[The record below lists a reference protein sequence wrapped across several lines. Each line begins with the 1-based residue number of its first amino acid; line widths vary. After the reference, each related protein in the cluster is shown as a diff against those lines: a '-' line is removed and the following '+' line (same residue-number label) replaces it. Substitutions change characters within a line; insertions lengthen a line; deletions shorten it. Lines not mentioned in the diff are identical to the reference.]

1 MRILLTNDD
10 GVHAAGL
17 AALERIARQFT
28 DDVWVVAPLRE
39 QSGAGR
45 SLTLHAPLRVQ
56 QLGAQRFAV
65 EGTPT
70 DCVLLAV
77 QKLIPGP
84 APDLLLSGINHGQNL
99 AEDITFSGTVAGAME
114 GMQLGIR
121 SVAFSQAKNFRGRGS
136 MPMETA
142 ERHGPGVLG
151 RLLELGWPADVL
163 INVNFPDRS
172 PDDVTAVEVTEQG
185 ARDHHIAFTEE
196 RVDLRGETY
205 FWIGFK
211 GTLSN
216 PPEGTDLRA
225 IYEGRISVTPVHL
238 GLTHAQTR
246 RALQGDLGGAPPK
259 WEAR

>member
-17 AALERIARQFT
+17 AVLERIARRFS
-28 DDVWVVAPLRE
+28 DDVWIVAPLTE

-45 SLTLHAPLRVQ
+45 SLTLHAPLRVKR
-56 QLGAQRFAV
+56 LGEQRFAV

-84 APDLLLSGINHGQNL
+84 APDLVLSGVNHGQNL

-136 MPMETA
+136 MPLTTA
-142 ERHGPGVLG
+142 EHFGPGVLQ
-151 RLLELGWPADVL
+151 RLLEIGWPPDVL
-163 INVNFPDRS
+163 INVNFPDRD
-172 PDDVTAVEVTEQG
+172 PEEVQAVEVTEQG
-185 ARDHHIAFTEE
+185 QRDHTIAFTED
-196 RVDLRGETY
+196 RVDLRGEAY
-205 FWIGFK
+205 YWIGFK
-211 GTLSN
+211 GSLSN

-225 IYEGRISVTPVHL
+225 IYDGRISITPVHL
-238 GLTHAQTR
+238 GLTHSETR
-246 RALQGDLGGAPPK
+246 RAMRGVLGGAPPK
-259 WEAR
+259 WEPR

>member
-10 GVHAAGL
+10 GVHAKGL
-17 AALERIARQFT
+17 AVLERIARQFS
-28 DDVWVVAPLRE
+28 DDVWVVAPLTE
-39 QSGAGR
+39 QSGASR
-45 SLTLHAPLRVQ
+45 SLTLAAPIRVR
-56 QLGAQRFAV
+56 QLGEQRFAV

-84 APDLLLSGINHGQNL
+84 APDLVLSGVNHGQNI

-121 SVAFSQAKNFRGRGS
+121 SVAFSQAKNFRARGS
-136 MPMETA
+136 LPLETA
-142 ERHGPGVLG
+142 ERYGPGVLR
-151 RLLELGWPADVL
+151 RLLEIGWDPQVI
-163 INVNFPDRS
+163 INVNFPDRD
-172 PDDVTAVEVTEQG
+172 PDEVRQVEVTEQG
-185 ARDHHIAFTEE
+185 VRDHHIAYSEE

-205 FWIGFK
+205 YWVGFK

-238 GLTHAQTR
+238 GVTHGETR
-246 RALQGDLGGAPPK
+246 AALKGQLGGAPPS
-259 WEAR
+259 